1 LDGSLNWNSESFED
15 MSRKALDM
23 ENLSPYSGFL
33 RGTWREGSY
42 ADDSARH
49 ETEGSGTGS
58 LLLWGSIRGIKGT
71 LQGRAGPLSL
81 LD

>member
-1 LDGSLNWNSESFED
+1 

-42 ADDSARH
+42 TDDSARH

-58 LLLWGSIRGIKGT
+58 LLLWGSIRGI
-71 LQGRAGPLSL
+71 
-81 LD
+81 